1 MKNLIQINTVVKCF
15 NCYTEGFYTSIDPNT
30 DADFC
35 PCCDR
40 HDFVRGQ
47 WGNELHKKY
56 FNYNDPNDESM
67 YEYDASFCS
76 ECRILYTPGCTHI
89 DSLSNRDV
97 YQHNAHFIRKWK
109 YKDNVYIGM
118 PQFDSLDEWF
128 SEVKKIEILEWV
140 CINSVTNQNN
150 CSATTREHKCNL
162 KNI

>member
-1 MKNLIQINTVVKCF
+1 
-15 NCYTEGFYTSIDPNT
+15 
-30 DADFC
+30 
-35 PCCDR
+35 
-40 HDFVRGQ
+40 
-47 WGNELHKKY
+47 
-56 FNYNDPNDESM
+56 M
-67 YEYDASFCS
+67 YDDVSFCS
-76 ECRILYTPGCTHI
+76 ECRILYTPGCNHLDI
-89 DSLSNRDV
+89 LSNRDV
-97 YQHNAHFIRKWK
+97 HLHNAHFIRKWK

>member
-15 NCYTEGFYTSIDPNT
+15 NCYTEGFYTDMLPET
-30 DADFC
+30 DADYC
-35 PCCDR
+35 PCCGGI
-40 HDFVRGQ
+40 DFVRGY
-47 WGNELHKKY
+47 WGRELHKNY

-67 YEYDASFCS
+67 YEYDSFCS
-76 ECRILYTPGCTHI
+76 KCRILYKQGCTHI
-89 DSLSNRDV
+89 DDL
-97 YQHNAHFIRKWK
+97 YNAHFIRKWK